1 MNSVA
6 IAVELL
12 LNLKAD
18 LGEGPIWHPPSQR
31 LYWVNIMQGEV
42 HVYDPATNTDR
53 SVSVGQAVGTVVP
66 RRSGGV
72 MLALNHGFA
81 SLDLD
86 SGMLTML
93 QDPEKYLPENRF
105 NDGKC
110 DPAGRFWAGTMLNGA
125 GESDP
130 PHGSLYSLDAN
141 HQVKHRLGHI
151 RISNG
156 IAWSL
161 DKTTMY
167 YVDSPDRRV
176 DAFDYDEATGEIGNR
191 RVAVAVAREYGMPD
205 GMTIDAEGML
215 WVAGWGGGQVSRWDP
230 SNGKF
235 LETIQVPASQSSACA
250 FGGPNLD
257 ELYITSARRGLDAA
271 TLARE
276 PLAGGLFVAR
286 PGVRG
291 TEAFEFAG

>member
-1 MNSVA
+1 MNPMA
-6 IAVELL
+6 NPVELVL
-12 LNLKAD
+12 DTKAE
-18 LGEGPIWHPPSQR
+18 LGEGPIWHAPTQR

-42 HVYDPATNTDR
+42 HVYDPGTNTDR
-53 SVSVGQAVGTVVP
+53 AISVGQSVGTVVP

-81 SLDLD
+81 SLDLE
-86 SGMLTML
+86 SGAVSLL
-93 QDPEKYLPENRF
+93 VDPEKHLPANRF

-141 HQVKHRLGHI
+141 HQVRQRLGHL

-156 IAWSL
+156 IVWSL
-161 DKTTMY
+161 DKRTMY
-167 YVDSPDRRV
+167 FVDSPDRRV
-176 DAFDYDEATGEIGNR
+176 DAFDYDDATGEIGKR
-191 RVAVAVAREYGMPD
+191 RVAVTIAREYGMPD

-215 WVAGWGGGQVSRWDP
+215 WVAGWGGGQVSRWHP
-230 SNGKF
+230 ATGKF
-235 LETIQVPASQSSACA
+235 LETIKVPASQSSACA

-257 ELYITSARRGLDAA
+257 ELYITSARIGLDAA
-271 TLARE
+271 TLANE
-276 PLAGGLFVAR
+276 PHAGGLFVAR
-286 PGVRG
+286 PGVKG

>member
-1 MNSVA
+1 MA
-6 IAVELL
+6 TTAELL
-12 LNLKAD
+12 LDLKAE
-18 LGEGPIWHPPSQR
+18 LGEGPLWHAPSQR
-31 LYWVNIMQGEV
+31 LYWVNIMAGEV
-42 HVYDPATNTDR
+42 HLYDPQANTDR
-53 SVSVGQAVGTVVP
+53 FLTVGQPVGTVVP

-72 MLALNHGFA
+72 MLALQHGFA
-81 SLDLD
+81 SLDLE
-86 SGMLTML
+86 SGAVTML
-93 QDPEKYLPENRF
+93 SDPEKHLPENRF

-141 HQVKHRLGHI
+141 HQVQRRLGHV

-156 IAWSL
+156 LAWSL
-161 DKTTMY
+161 DKRTLY
-167 YVDSPDRRV
+167 FVDSPEYRV
-176 DAFDYDEATGEIGNR
+176 DAFDYDDATGEIGNR
-191 RVAVAVAREYGMPD
+191 RPAVTIARQYGLPD

-215 WVAGWGGGQVSRWDP
+215 WVAGWGGGQVNRWNP
-230 SNGKF
+230 ANGQW
-235 LETIQVPASQSSACA
+235 LETIKVPASQSSACA

-257 ELYITSARRGLDAA
+257 MLYITSARTGLDAA

-286 PGVRG
+286 PGVKG
-291 TEAFEFAG
+291 VEAFEFAG